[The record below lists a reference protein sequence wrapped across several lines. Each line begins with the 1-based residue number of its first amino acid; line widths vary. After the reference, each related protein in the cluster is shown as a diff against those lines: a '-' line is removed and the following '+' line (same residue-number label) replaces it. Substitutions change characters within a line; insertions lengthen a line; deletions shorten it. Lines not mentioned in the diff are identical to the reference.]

1 MENTIEVIRW
11 KTVTEASVPD
21 LQGQTMY
28 GKIVCNDSVGLRTCC
43 ADRKNT

>member
-1 MENTIEVIRW
+1 MENTIEVIRS
-11 KTVTEASVPD
+11 EASIPD